1 MEFTADSN
9 NNAGGFLV
17 DPNSSFGQ
25 FAVAIGS
32 GASRNLALFTRPSAG
47 VWHHYAF
54 VLDTTQAGAT
64 EITPYV
70 DGQAVNYTKAG
81 VSGTGAGV
89 FANSTLYL
97 MSRAGTTL
105 FGTGDLDEVALY
117 NQALSSST
125 ISNHYLDGAAPAA
138 TTATSLSGPATS
150 SVGNAIPAS
159 AVSASLSGAAT
170 GASGTMTFKVFGP
183 QSSAPTTCSSGGTTV
198 GTPVTVTGNGTYNPG
213 STFTPTAAGTYWWY
227 ASYSGDSA
235 NNPSASSCGSGMA
248 STVVGATATTTSAS
262 GPASSN
268 AGTAI
273 GASAISATLSGAAGN
288 AGGTIT
294 FKVFGPQA
302 SAPTTCSTGG
312 TTVGSAVTVSGNGNY
327 NPSAGYTPTAIG
339 TYWWYA
345 SYSGDANNNAST
357 SACGSN
363 MSSTVV
369 STATPTVGAS
379 GPASGT
385 AGTSIAASALSANL
399 SGAAAGAGGTVTFKV
414 FGPQASAPTTC
425 TTGGTA
431 IGSAVTVSGNGTYHP
446 TAGFTPA
453 TSGTYWWYASY
464 TGDANNQAATSA
476 CGSGMTQTTV
486 AGVTTT
492 TSAAAPAT
500 GSTNAAI
507 ATSAVSG
514 TLSGALSGAGG
525 TMTFKVFGPQATAP
539 STCSSGGT
547 TVGTAV
553 TVTGN
558 GTYHPNATFTPTTGG
573 NYWWYASYSGDASNQ
588 GSSSACGSA
597 MQETIVYD
605 VTSLANATTTTFGS
619 TSAATQQT
627 FTIAPNTTYLL
638 AIYRQSGSSDS
649 VTSITS
655 SGFTPALSLSSFTLA
670 ASQNYNTSSYQWAY
684 YLTTGASASGSG
696 RLTVN
701 FARSLGSGQVT
712 IVDLLRLQGNSLSNP
727 FVSASTSKTTGN
739 GSTATANLLAA
750 PGAQDAGI
758 VTVTAP
764 TDLGTPAP
772 NGSPAMTR
780 QFYSHQ
786 FQGTLE
792 ILSLVPAKQNESFGL
807 GTFTSWG
814 TFALEVAHG

>member
-1 MEFTADSN
+1 
-9 NNAGGFLV
+9 
-17 DPNSSFGQ
+17 
-25 FAVAIGS
+25 
-32 GASRNLALFTRPSAG
+32 
-47 VWHHYAF
+47 
-54 VLDTTQAGAT
+54 
-64 EITPYV
+64 
-70 DGQAVNYTKAG
+70 
-81 VSGTGAGV
+81 
-89 FANSTLYL
+89 
-97 MSRAGTTL
+97 
-105 FGTGDLDEVALY
+105 
-117 NQALSSST
+117 
-125 ISNHYLDGAAPAA
+125 
-138 TTATSLSGPATS
+138 
-150 SVGNAIPAS
+150 
-159 AVSASLSGAAT
+159 
-170 GASGTMTFKVFGP
+170 
-183 QSSAPTTCSSGGTTV
+183 
-198 GTPVTVTGNGTYNPG
+198 
-213 STFTPTAAGTYWWY
+213 
-227 ASYSGDSA
+227 
-235 NNPSASSCGSGMA
+235 
-248 STVVGATATTTSAS
+248 
-262 GPASSN
+262 
-268 AGTAI
+268 
-273 GASAISATLSGAAGN
+273 
-288 AGGTIT
+288 
-294 FKVFGPQA
+294 
-302 SAPTTCSTGG
+302 
-312 TTVGSAVTVSGNGNY
+312 
-327 NPSAGYTPTAIG
+327 
-339 TYWWYA
+339 
-345 SYSGDANNNAST
+345 
-357 SACGSN
+357 
-363 MSSTVV
+363 
-369 STATPTVGAS
+369 
-379 GPASGT
+379 
-385 AGTSIAASALSANL
+385 
-399 SGAAAGAGGTVTFKV
+399 
-414 FGPQASAPTTC
+414 
-425 TTGGTA
+425 
-431 IGSAVTVSGNGTYHP
+431 
-446 TAGFTPA
+446 
-453 TSGTYWWYASY
+453 
-464 TGDANNQAATSA
+464 
-476 CGSGMTQTTV
+476 
-486 AGVTTT
+486 
-492 TSAAAPAT
+492 
-500 GSTNAAI
+500 
-507 ATSAVSG
+507 
-514 TLSGALSGAGG
+514 
-525 TMTFKVFGPQATAP
+525 VFGPQATAP